1 MRRKVDDLLGQ
12 FDQRT
17 AQLREARQAAA
28 ALTAN
33 LTSQDHLV
41 RVTVDATGMLTE
53 LTIDPAAFDRTTPDA
68 LARTISDLVR
78 KGTVQVRQQTAD
90 LMRPLTEG
98 LPDLSD
104 LSPGAPSLADML
116 PKIPDFAAPDRAAV
130 PISRPDG
137 EEPASWLQGDE

>member
-1 MRRKVDDLLGQ
+1 MREKVDDLLTQ
-12 FDQRT
+12 FDKRT

-33 LTSQDHLV
+33 LTSQDQLV
-41 RVTVDATGMLTE
+41 RVSVDATGMLTE
-53 LTIDPAAFDRTTPDA
+53 LKIDPATFDRTTPDA
-68 LARTISDLVR
+68 LARTIGDLVR
-78 KGTVQVRQQTAD
+78 RGTTQVRQQTAD

-116 PKIPDFAAPDRAAV
+116 PKIPDFPTADRPAV
-130 PISRPDG
+130 SEPDG
-137 EEPASWLQGDE
+137 DEPASWLQSDDR